1 MNNLPNK
8 ILIIDDDP
16 FMLKLLT
23 HMLENLG
30 CNSATACD
38 SGHAALEVIDSHN
51 GHPDLILLDINMPEM
66 DGVEFV
72 RYLVERHYSGSII
85 LISGEGERMLL
96 TAVTL
101 VQAHN
106 IPVLGYLHKP
116 VTPEGLAALLRKW
129 SPPSQNELRMAK
141 KNYSAE
147 EIRAAIANGE
157 LINYYQPK
165 VAIATGRV
173 MGVETLVRWQHPL
186 DGMVLPGEF
195 IGGAEAHGLIDGLS
209 RVVLA
214 NALAQAKVWQ
224 DMGLVLQLAVNV
236 SMDNLASLDFADF
249 AASQAAAAGVPPQ
262 QVVLE
267 VAENRLP
274 ANDLRAPLETLA
286 RLRLKRFRLSIDG
299 FGTGH
304 SSLAQ
309 LRNTPFDELKIDRS
323 IVRGA
328 WAGKAEQEK
337 YDACLG
343 MARQLGMETVAVG
356 VEDHDDWNFLHHT
369 KCGLAQ
375 GYFIAKPMPAADLPA
390 WMEDWRLR
398 AQQYLSAGR

>member
-16 FMLKLLT
+16 FILKLLT
-23 HMLENLG
+23 QMLANLG

-38 SGHAALEVIDSHN
+38 SGHAALEEIDSHN

-106 IPVLGYLHKP
+106 IPVLGHLHKP

-129 SPPSQNELRMAK
+129 SPPSQGKPQMAK
-141 KNYSAE
+141 KYYGADE
-147 EIRAAIANGE
+147 VRAAIANGE

-165 VAIATGRV
+165 VAVATGRV
-173 MGVETLVRWQHPL
+173 MGIETLVRWQHPL
-186 DGMVLPGEF
+186 DGMLLPGEF
-195 IGGAEAHGLIDGLS
+195 IGVAETHGLIDGLS
-209 RVVLA
+209 RVVLV

-224 DMGLVLQLAVNV
+224 DMGLVLQLAVNI

-249 AASQAAAAGVPPQ
+249 ATGQAAAAGVPPQ

-267 VAENRLP
+267 VAENRIP

-304 SSLAQ
+304 SSLPQ

-323 IVRGA
+323 IVHGA
-328 WAGKAEQEK
+328 WAGKTEQEK

-356 VEDHDDWNFLHHT
+356 VEDHDDWNFLRRT

-390 WMEDWRLR
+390 WI
-398 AQQYLSAGR
+398 AASGHGHSNVSP

>member
-1 MNNLPNK
+1 MNNLPNN

-23 HMLENLG
+23 RMLENLG
-30 CNSATACD
+30 CNSFTACD
-38 SGHAALEVIDSHN
+38 SGQAALKEIDSQN
-51 GHPDLILLDINMPEM
+51 DRPDLILLDINMPEM

-85 LISGEGERMLL
+85 LISGESERMLL
-96 TAVTL
+96 TTVTL
-101 VQAHN
+101 IQAHN

-129 SPPSQNELRMAK
+129 SPPSQNKPQMAK
-141 KNYSAE
+141 KYYGADE
-147 EIRAAIANGE
+147 VRAAIANGE

-165 VAIATGRV
+165 VAVATGRV
-173 MGVETLVRWQHPL
+173 MGVETLVRWHHPV
-186 DGMVLPGEF
+186 DGMVLPSEF
-195 IGGAEAHGLIDGLS
+195 IGVAETHGLIDGLS
-209 RVVLA
+209 RMVLA

-224 DMGLVLQLAVNV
+224 DTGLVLQLAVNV

-249 AASQAAAAGVPPQ
+249 VATQTAAAGVPPQ
-262 QVVLE
+262 QIVLE
-267 VAENRLP
+267 VAENRIP
-274 ANDLRAPLETLA
+274 AHNLRAPLETLA

-304 SSLAQ
+304 SSLTQ
-309 LRNTPFDELKIDRS
+309 LRNIPFDELKIDRS
-323 IVRGA
+323 IVHGA

-337 YDACLG
+337 CDACLG

-356 VEDHDDWNFLHHT
+356 VEDHDDWNFLRHT

-375 GYFIAKPMPAADLPA
+375 GYFIASPMPAADLPA
-390 WMEDWRLR
+390 WIVSSGYGHGSIS
-398 AQQYLSAGR
+398 QQG

>member
-1 MNNLPNK
+1 MDKLPIK
-8 ILIIDDDP
+8 ILVLDDDP
-16 FMLKLLT
+16 FTLKLLIN
-23 HMLENLG
+23 MLASLG
-30 CNSATACD
+30 CDSATACD
-38 SGHAALEVIDSHN
+38 NGHIALEEIDSQN
-51 GHPDLILLDINMPEM
+51 GHPDLILLDLNMPEM

-72 RYLVERHYSGSII
+72 RRLADRHYSGDII
-85 LISGEGERMLL
+85 LISGESERMLL

-106 IPVLGYLHKP
+106 IPVLGHLHKP
-116 VTPEGLAALLRKW
+116 ATPEGLAALLQKW
-129 SPPSQNELRMAK
+129 SPPSQNKLRMSK

-147 EIRAAIANGE
+147 EIRAAVDSGA
-157 LINYYQPK
+157 LVNYYQPK
-165 VAIATGRV
+165 VAVITGRV

-195 IGGAEAHGLIDGLS
+195 IGEAEAHGLIDDLS

-214 NALAQAKVWQ
+214 NALVQAKVWQ

-249 AASQAAAAGVPPQ
+249 AAGQAAAAGVPPQ

-267 VAENRLP
+267 MPENRIP
-274 ANDLRAPLETLA
+274 AHDLRALLETLA

-323 IVRGA
+323 IVHGA
-328 WAGKAEQEK
+328 WAGKAGQEK
-337 YDACLG
+337 YDAYLG

-356 VEDHDDWNFLHHT
+356 VEDHDDWNFLCRT
-369 KCGLAQ
+369 KCDLAQ

-390 WMEDWRLR
+390 WIVSSGYGRGNTG
-398 AQQYLSAGR
+398 QQG

>member
-1 MNNLPNK
+1 MDKLPIK
-8 ILIIDDDP
+8 ILVLDDDP
-16 FMLKLLT
+16 FTLKLLIN
-23 HMLENLG
+23 MLASLG
-30 CNSATACD
+30 CDSATACD
-38 SGHAALEVIDSHN
+38 NGHIALEEIDSQN
-51 GHPDLILLDINMPEM
+51 GHPDLILLDLNMPEM

-72 RYLVERHYSGSII
+72 RRLADRHYSGDII
-85 LISGEGERMLL
+85 LISGESERMLL

-106 IPVLGYLHKP
+106 IPVLGHLHKP
-116 VTPEGLAALLRKW
+116 ATSEGLAALLQKW
-129 SPPSQNELRMAK
+129 SPPSQNKLRMAK

-147 EIRAAIANGE
+147 EIRAAVDSGA
-157 LINYYQPK
+157 LVNYYQPK
-165 VAIATGRV
+165 VAVTTGRV

-186 DGMVLPGEF
+186 DGMVLPGEL
-195 IGGAEAHGLIDGLS
+195 IGEAEAHGLIDDLS

-214 NALAQAKVWQ
+214 NALVQAKVWQ

-249 AASQAAAAGVPPQ
+249 AADQAAAAGVPPQ

-267 VAENRLP
+267 VPENRIP
-274 ANDLRAPLETLA
+274 AHDLRALLETLA

-323 IVRGA
+323 IVHGA
-328 WAGKAEQEK
+328 WAGKAGQEK
-337 YDACLG
+337 YDAYLG

-356 VEDHDDWNFLHHT
+356 VEDHDDWNFLCRT
-369 KCGLAQ
+369 KCDLAQ

-390 WMEDWRLR
+390 WIVSSGYGRGNTG
-398 AQQYLSAGR
+398 QQG